1 MPLPLPLAVGGV
13 YELVIGVRSIDDASA
28 YWARFGFDDGVGT
41 QLTTAEA
48 SAVYG
53 YASAAKVVQLRHGT
67 SDHGLLR
74 LIEWEQPSGA
84 GLGLTGLRALGSRWG
99 AMLTRSVSLVQS
111 HAESAQE
118 QSLPISWVSSSRQ
131 DPAGPVA
138 RPFLDDLIHVREM
151 VLCLPE
157 SRQVLFERFG
167 YTNPNYGAIV
177 ESAFPTSQ
185 VTHVGV
191 VTAGDPDQVYF
202 HQRTI
207 GALMTRENSVSTAAD
222 MASRRIFDLAVDG
235 QYRCW
240 DFDDPSSSPIP
251 SEWRSGRLKYIHFD
265 DQPVIDLRASSH
277 LGALGHTAYTWRVT
291 DLDAARASVL
301 AHGATSVGDIVSEAG
316 AAAGHRSF
324 HFVDPSGY
332 DWLYVQS

>member
-1 MPLPLPLAVGGV
+1 MPVPLAIGGV
-13 YELVIGVRSIDDASA
+13 HELVIAVRSLGDASA
-28 YWARFGFDDGVGT
+28 YWARFGFDRGAPVE
-41 QLTTAEA
+41 LSAAEA

-74 LIEWEQPSGA
+74 LIEWERSSGD

-138 RPFLDDLIHVREM
+138 RPFLDNLVHVREM

-177 ESAFPTSQ
+177 DSAFPTSQ

-207 GALMTRENSVSTAAD
+207 GALMTREDSVSTATD
-222 MASRRIFDLAVDG
+222 MASRRIFDLAANEK
-235 QYRCW
+235 YRCW
-240 DFDDPSSSPIP
+240 DFDDPTSSPIP
-251 SEWRSGRLKYIHFD
+251 SQWLSGRLKYIHFD

-277 LGALGHTAYTWRVT
+277 LGALGHTAYTWRVN
-291 DLDAARASVL
+291 DLDAARAAVL
-301 AHGATSVGDIVSEAG
+301 SCGATCVGDVVSEAG
-316 AAAGHRSF
+316 SGTGRRSF
-324 HFVDPSGY
+324 HFVDTSGY

>member
-1 MPLPLPLAVGGV
+1 M
-13 YELVIGVRSIDDASA
+13 
-28 YWARFGFDDGVGT
+28 
-41 QLTTAEA
+41 QLTAPEA
-48 SAVYG
+48 SAIYG
-53 YASAAKVVQLRHGT
+53 VASAAKVVHLEHGR

-74 LIEWEQPSGA
+74 LIEWEQPTGD
-84 GLGLTGLRALGSRWG
+84 GLGLVGLRALGSRWG

-111 HAESAQE
+111 HAESAEE
-118 QSLPISWVSSSRQ
+118 QGRAINWVSSSRQ

-138 RPFLDDLIHVREM
+138 RPFLDDLVHVREM
-151 VLCLPE
+151 ILCLPE

-167 YTNPNYGAIV
+167 YANPNYGAIV

-222 MASRRIFDLAVDG
+222 MASRRIFDLGPDE

-240 DFDDPSSSPIP
+240 DFDDPLSSPVP
-251 SEWRSGRLKYIHFD
+251 SQWRSGRLKYIHFD
-265 DQPVIDLRASSH
+265 SEPVVDLRAASH
-277 LGALGHTAYTWRVT
+277 LGALGHTAYTWRVR
-291 DLDAARASVL
+291 DLAAARGAVL
-301 AHGATSVGDIVSEAG
+301 ANGATSVGDIVADCLG
-316 AAAGHRSF
+316 RTSF
-324 HFVDPSGY
+324 HFVDTAGY
-332 DWLYVQS
+332 DWLYVSA